1 MKGRLKPNPN
11 AVFTPHGGAEGKF
24 MKEDSSGKYDSILSN
39 FMVDRNVWR
48 LIAIIAVSALVAC
61 LGLLGY
67 MMTLPETELV
77 VIGVNDIGETKYYGS
92 TRGISYDGYDNKDD
106 IISNI
111 LTDFLKKTYTVT
123 TDGELMYNNYAQ
135 AMCYLESG
143 KRRSYEADIRDRDPF
158 KDVGRIKNVVTVE
171 TVIPVSK
178 SSYQVDWTEVT
189 TELHGFQSEVVK
201 KRGIFTFRRLT
212 AKQYNALDE
221 KTRMNNP
228 MGIYITDYNIVV
240 KDKE

>member
-11 AVFTPHGGAEGKF
+11 AVYTPHGGPQGKF
-24 MKEDSSGKYDSILSN
+24 FGDDACGKYDSLLSN

-48 LIAIIAVSALVAC
+48 LIGIIAVAALVAS
-61 LGLLGY
+61 LALLAY
-67 MMTLPETELV
+67 QTTLPETELV

-92 TRGISYDGYDNKDD
+92 TRGISFDGYDNKDD
-106 IISNI
+106 IIKNL

-123 TDGELMYNNYAQ
+123 TDGEFMYNNYAS

-143 KRRSYEADIRDRDPF
+143 KRRSYEADIKDRDPF
-158 KDVGRIKNVVTVE
+158 KDVGRVKNVVTVE

-201 KRGIFTFRRLT
+201 KRGIFTLRRLT
-212 AKQYNALDE
+212 AKQYNSLDE
-221 KTRMNNP
+221 KTRENNP